1 MSSLLSMCHV
11 AKTFSINCYPP
22 YSLPLKVYASKSVKR
37 TPRKQMFPPQQSGM
51 SAGPDLGSEK
61 KPHLILSHMETD
73 EGSVA
78 HLSYSPP

>member
-1 MSSLLSMCHV
+1 MCHV
-11 AKTFSINCYPP
+11 TKTFSINCYPP
-22 YSLPLKVYASKSVKR
+22 YSLPLKVYAS
-37 TPRKQMFPPQQSGM
+37 FPPQQGGM
-51 SAGPDLGSEK
+51 SAGSEK